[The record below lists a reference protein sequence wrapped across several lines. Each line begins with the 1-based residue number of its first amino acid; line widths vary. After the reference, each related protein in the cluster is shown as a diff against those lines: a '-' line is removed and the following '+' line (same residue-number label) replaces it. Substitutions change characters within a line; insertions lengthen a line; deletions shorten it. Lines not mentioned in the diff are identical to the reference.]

1 MPMLAVMRH
10 LSLIDTNRLTA
21 VVTVFG
27 EHCVETVQ
35 TIRFT
40 IAHNVP
46 LATQLFVTLETSK
59 VFHVPCTSLGLRT
72 FISKDYLRWRKRKKK
87 EKEEIT
93 INIRFRDKNVCGYKT
108 IEFVPSRVVSI
119 IVVITESPKRYS
131 HFVSPYGAWLRF
143 MCAT

>member
-1 MPMLAVMRH
+1 M
-10 LSLIDTNRLTA
+10 
-21 VVTVFG
+21 
-27 EHCVETVQ
+27 
-35 TIRFT
+35 
-40 IAHNVP
+40 
-46 LATQLFVTLETSK
+46 
-59 VFHVPCTSLGLRT
+59 HVPRPPYIHQQGL
-72 FISKDYLRWRKRKKK
+72 SAMEEEKKK

-119 IVVITESPKRYS
+119 IVIIIVITESPKRYS